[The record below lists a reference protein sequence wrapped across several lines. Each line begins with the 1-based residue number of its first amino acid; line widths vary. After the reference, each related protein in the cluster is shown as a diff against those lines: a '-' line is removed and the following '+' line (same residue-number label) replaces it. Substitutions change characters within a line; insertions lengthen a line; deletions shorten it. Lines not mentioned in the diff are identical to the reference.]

1 MIGIKCISKTF
12 GLYIYV
18 IMNNLNVLIFYTI
31 FNNSYANVNSS
42 FEMYQKVLVIK
53 INEFKVEMKT

>member
-31 FNNSYANVNSS
+31 FNKSYSNVNSS